1 MVFLYLIVATR
12 RGIKKTIPFII
23 ARNTIKYLGI
33 SLTKGVR
40 DYFEN
45 YDIDEINWRQHQQMH
60 INLAHWLEEIMLK

>member
-45 YDIDEINWRQHQQMH
+45 YDIDEIN
-60 INLAHWLEEIMLK
+60 